1 MEKRRFG
8 STGLE
13 LSLVGIGGIP
23 FKSISTGE
31 VERVILK
38 GLDCGVNFV
47 ETARGYGSSEEKIG
61 AALKGRRKDFIVIT
75 KGQVRRR
82 DSSVVDLLDE
92 SLKAL
97 AVDYVDVYQLHGLM
111 EGVLSRAEEGG
122 VLDDLVKEG
131 KKGKFRSLGITAHH
145 PEAVYEALEYDI
157 FSSIQAPINFVEYE
171 RYENCLKEAV
181 KKDFGVLAMK
191 PLGGGIFPA
200 RESLRFL
207 KFTPVSAIP
216 VGIRTPEEIE
226 EDVLAVSGDEP
237 LSAGEKERLQA
248 ELSFWGDKFC
258 RKCGYC
264 RGCPQGIPVSSLM
277 LAEIIYYRNGIE
289 EMKNMRYAESLR
301 LSEKCTTCG
310 ECVKKCPYGLK
321 IPETIKEYREKF
333 LPLLEEAGRGWK
345 HQKFETGIQKHAEL

>member
-23 FKSISTGE
+23 FMSISTEE
-31 VERVILK
+31 VERVMLK

-61 AALKGRRKDFIVIT
+61 AALKGRRKDFFVIT
-75 KGQVRRR
+75 KGFIGRRKPA
-82 DSSVVDLLDE
+82 VNPLDE

-97 AVDYVDVYQLHGLM
+97 AVDYVDVYQLHGLR
-111 EGVLSRAEEGG
+111 EGVLPRAEETGI
-122 VLDDLVKEG
+122 LDDLVKEG
-131 KKGKFRSLGITAHH
+131 KKGKFRFLGITAHH

-157 FSSIQAPINFVEYE
+157 FSSIQAPINFVEYD
-171 RYENCLKEAV
+171 RYEDCLKEAV
-181 KKDFGVLAMK
+181 KRDFGVLAMK

-216 VGIRTPEEIE
+216 AGIRTPEEIE

-237 LSAGEKERLQA
+237 LSAGEKEGLRA

-264 RGCPQGIPVSSLM
+264 RGCPEGIPVSSLM
-277 LAEIIYYRNGIE
+277 LAEISYYRNGVE
-289 EMKNMRYAESLR
+289 EMMRMKYEESLR
-301 LSEKCTTCG
+301 LSEKCTECG

-321 IPETIKEYREKF
+321 IPQTIREYREKF
-333 LPLLEEAGRGWK
+333 LPVLEKERSLRA
-345 HQKFETGIQKHAEL
+345 